1 MRSLA
6 CDQISEVNLDELLA
20 NIYSGKIKMTKV
32 ENLNHYYQVH
42 VNHLLSTRLDTDI
55 SKEFLIKL
63 FFMEQLIILYRLL

>member
-63 FFMEQLIILYRLL
+63 FSWNSL